1 MAKVDAPPDAPA
13 IEPTE
18 TESVPRSGR
27 RFVLLAVPLLVAVV
41 VVAAYI
47 GINVL
52 SVLFAVVSPPLPPI
66 PPNVTQTSHENTA
79 YGVDYWRYTSS
90 EDGCVLV
97 RYLEENGG
105 VCQLAPA
112 QCAAPQGQQ
121 GMVAMDGIVARCEGR
136 QDFSIFTLTWRGVVI
151 REAPGRTQLQLD
163 REVYWIGTG
172 PQ

>member
-1 MAKVDAPPDAPA
+1 MAEIDAPPDAPA
-13 IEPTE
+13 IEPAE
-18 TESVPRSGR
+18 TESARGGGR
-27 RFVLLAVPLLVAVV
+27 RFLLLTIPLLVAVV
-41 VVAAYI
+41 VVSAYI

-66 PPNVTQTSHENTA
+66 PPNVAQTNHESTA
-79 YGVDYWRYTSS
+79 YGVDYWRYTST
-90 EDGCVLV
+90 EDGCVLA

-121 GMVAMDGIVARCEGR
+121 GMVAMDGIVARCEGK

-151 REAPGRTQLQLD
+151 HEAPGRTQLQLD